1 MRAILKREMKSYFS
15 GPIGYVC
22 IAVLL
27 ALSGLLYWQIMY
39 TGSSSYIYMVYSN
52 MFTYCMMVIPI
63 ITMKSLSDEQRNKT
77 DQALL
82 TAPVSVTA
90 IVLGKFLAA
99 FIVYAIAM
107 TGTLLPC
114 VAISL
119 FGQPSWGEVFGYYL
133 GSLFYGAAMISIGVF
148 ISSLTESQVIAAVL
162 SFLVLFVTYV
172 EEGIAD
178 FFPESAEGSLFAFV
192 ILAALLCLW
201 IGSMIKN
208 PVVTGVLAAV
218 AEAALVILYFVRP
231 SLLEGRIQDVFSV
244 FDLSGHL
251 DNFIYGILDLNG
263 IVYYLSVI
271 VLCLFFTVQSLQK
284 RRWN

>member
-133 GSLFYGAAMISIGVF
+133 GSRVYGAAMISIGVF
-148 ISSLTESQVIAAVL
+148 ISSLTVSQVIAAIATFAVSIFILMMGQISSLASGTFIAQVVEWL
-162 SFLVLFVTYV
+162 SFDSRYSYFTQGIFNISSAVFFISVVAIFVFLT
-172 EEGIAD
+172 ARRL
-178 FFPESAEGSLFAFV
+178 ES
-192 ILAALLCLW
+192 
-201 IGSMIKN
+201 
-208 PVVTGVLAAV
+208 
-218 AEAALVILYFVRP
+218 
-231 SLLEGRIQDVFSV
+231 
-244 FDLSGHL
+244 
-251 DNFIYGILDLNG
+251 
-263 IVYYLSVI
+263 
-271 VLCLFFTVQSLQK
+271 K
-284 RRWN
+284 RWS

>member
-148 ISSLTESQVIAAVL
+148 ISSLTVSQIIAAIGTFIISRRRTPWARPGPRLTSL
-162 SFLVLFVTYV
+162 SCSRMC
-172 EEGIAD
+172 GPA
-178 FFPESAEGSLFAFV
+178 PGSRSSRTSSRAR
-192 ILAALLCLW
+192 ACTPRA
-201 IGSMIKN
+201 
-208 PVVTGVLAAV
+208 
-218 AEAALVILYFVRP
+218 
-231 SLLEGRIQDVFSV
+231 GRI
-244 FDLSGHL
+244 
-251 DNFIYGILDLNG
+251 LNPHA
-263 IVYYLSVI
+263 
-271 VLCLFFTVQSLQK
+271 
-284 RRWN
+284 

>member
-107 TGTLLPC
+107 TGTLPVLWGRHDLHRRVYFQPDGAPGGCSYRHRWRFHLHPDDGADFLP
-114 VAISL
+114 
-119 FGQPSWGEVFGYYL
+119 GQRHLYRP
-133 GSLFYGAAMISIGVF
+133 GSGM
-148 ISSLTESQVIAAVL
+148 AVL
-162 SFLVLFVTYV
+162 
-172 EEGIAD
+172 
-178 FFPESAEGSLFAFV
+178 
-192 ILAALLCLW
+192 
-201 IGSMIKN
+201 
-208 PVVTGVLAAV
+208 
-218 AEAALVILYFVRP
+218 
-231 SLLEGRIQDVFSV
+231 
-244 FDLSGHL
+244 
-251 DNFIYGILDLNG
+251 
-263 IVYYLSVI
+263 
-271 VLCLFFTVQSLQK
+271 
-284 RRWN
+284 